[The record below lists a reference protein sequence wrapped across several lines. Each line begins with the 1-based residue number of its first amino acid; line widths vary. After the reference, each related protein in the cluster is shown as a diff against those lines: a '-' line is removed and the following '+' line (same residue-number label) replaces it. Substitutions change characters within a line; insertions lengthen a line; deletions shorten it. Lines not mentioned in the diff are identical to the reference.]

1 MDDIID
7 RFRHV
12 WKDDPTRLLDNYK
25 YQPQLTK
32 KLDQLD
38 AAELTEQTLLE
49 IVLWKVN
56 RYPQLD
62 PSLIEELKALGKL
75 ESKQHQEAEDVLRK
89 LLSSP
94 GIRLPMASTILR
106 FLNPNVFQ
114 IIDDRVFRVLLPG
127 HRRYPDKPVNGGK
140 LDNYIKTSIDTY
152 FHYLDAMHEVASE
165 KLPFHLA
172 DRILYQLDIE
182 LGNKIGD

>member
-1 MDDIID
+1 M
-7 RFRHV
+7 
-12 WKDDPTRLLDNYK
+12 
-25 YQPQLTK
+25 
-32 KLDQLD
+32 
-38 AAELTEQTLLE
+38 
-49 IVLWKVN
+49 
-56 RYPQLD
+56 
-62 PSLIEELKALGKL
+62 
-75 ESKQHQEAEDVLRK
+75 LRK

-127 HRRYPDKPVNGGK
+127 HRRYPNKPVNGGK

-152 FHYLDAMHEVASE
+152 FNYLDAMHEVASE